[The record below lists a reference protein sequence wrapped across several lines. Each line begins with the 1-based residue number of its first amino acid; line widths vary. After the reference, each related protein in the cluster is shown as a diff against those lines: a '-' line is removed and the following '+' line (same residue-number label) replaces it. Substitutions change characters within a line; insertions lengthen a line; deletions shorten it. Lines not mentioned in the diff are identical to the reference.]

1 MRLAEQTPVAR
12 RKHAGLTRPGDT
24 IRILV
29 AGRTDLSCEATVPRD
44 GVAVLP
50 GVGAVCITGRGAEEL
65 SREIAMLLE
74 SREFL
79 ADARVAVTVA
89 SRGARKAFVSGA
101 VAVVRSID
109 LPPESELTLTQAIAS
124 CGGFSEDA
132 DRAHVRIVRR
142 EHGAVPRCIPVDAD
156 AISRGESPE
165 LDPALL
171 PGDTIYVPKREPV
184 YVIGQ
189 VAKQGAIPV
198 PVSHPLTVSKAISLA
213 GGLTPFARHSR
224 VRVTRRTPEG
234 VKVFTVDVGDVLMG
248 RLDADMALTAGD
260 MVYVPERVF

>member
-1 MRLAEQTPVAR
+1 
-12 RKHAGLTRPGDT
+12 
-24 IRILV
+24 V
-29 AGRTDLSCEATVPRD
+29 AGRADLSCEATVPRG
-44 GVAVLP
+44 GVVVLP
-50 GVGAVCITGRGAEEL
+50 GAGAVGITGRSAEEL
-65 SREIAMLLE
+65 SREIATLLE

-79 ADARVAVTVA
+79 ADARVAVTVV
-89 SRGARKAFVSGA
+89 SRGTRRAFVSGA
-101 VAVVRSID
+101 VAAVRAID
-109 LPPESELTLTQAIAS
+109 LPSESELTLTQAIAS

-142 EHGAVPRCIPVDAD
+142 THGTEPRSILVDAD
-156 AISRGESPE
+156 AISRGETPA

-171 PGDTIYVPKREPV
+171 PGDTIYIPKREPV

-224 VRVTRRTPEG
+224 VRVTRRTPDG

-248 RLDADMALTAGD
+248 KLDADVALRAGD